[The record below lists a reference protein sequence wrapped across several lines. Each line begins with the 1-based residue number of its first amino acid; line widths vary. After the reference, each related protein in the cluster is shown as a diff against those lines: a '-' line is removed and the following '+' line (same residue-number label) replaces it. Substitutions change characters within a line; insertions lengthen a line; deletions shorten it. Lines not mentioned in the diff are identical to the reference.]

1 MALEIKSIKGTADVL
16 PSDSYKW
23 QFVER
28 KFLDTAQKYGFGE
41 IRVPTFEDKR
51 LFIRSVGDTT
61 DVVQKEMYT
70 FTDQGGRELALRPEG
85 TAGVNR
91 AVIENGLING
101 ALPVKLSYA
110 ISCFRAEKPQAGRM
124 REFHQLGMEL
134 FGAFSPSAD
143 AEVIAFVDEFFR
155 LLGIRNISLEINSI
169 GCKECRKNYHAALK
183 SYFEARKDR
192 LCDTCLER
200 LDKNPLRIL
209 DCKNPDCKE
218 VAKDAP
224 VVLDYLCDDC
234 RAHFEGLKKRL
245 DALGV
250 PYTVNPRIVRGLDY
264 YVRTVFEFVSSDL
277 GAQSTVCGGGRY
289 DGLIKSLGGPDQ
301 PGIGYAMGVERL
313 LMVMK
318 AQGIEIPA
326 PAPCDLYIGSI
337 GEEASVEA
345 LRLCGILRGEGFSA
359 ECDIVGRSVKAQMKY
374 ADKIGARFSMVL
386 GDNELAEKKATVKN
400 MATGE
405 NAEVMLDGEPLKQFL
420 YNAGL
425 DGLSDSL
432 KGTLGGI
439 LENMG
444 TNPAPEG
451 KE

>member
-134 FGAFSPSAD
+134 FGASSPSAD

-224 VVLDYLCDDC
+224 VVLDYLCDGC
-234 RAHFEGLKKRL
+234 RDHFEGLKKRL

-318 AQGIEIPA
+318 AQIIEIPA

-374 ADKIGARFSMVL
+374 ADKIGAKFTMVL
-386 GDNELAEKKATVKN
+386 GDNELQEGKAE
-400 MATGE
+400 
-405 NAEVMLDGEPLKQFL
+405 LK
-420 YNAGL
+420 
-425 DGLSDSL
+425 
-432 KGTLGGI
+432 
-439 LENMG
+439 NMG
-444 TNPAPEG
+444 TGEKKKIAITEEDFIG
-451 KE
+451 DYVTVSTEAESSSRMFFEA

>member
-134 FGAFSPSAD
+134 FGASSPSAD

-425 DGLSDSL
+425 DGLSDPL
-432 KGTLGGI
+432 KDTLTGL
-439 LENMG
+439 LENMKA
-444 TNPAPEG
+444 NPAPEG

>member
-134 FGAFSPSAD
+134 FGASSPSAD

-234 RAHFEGLKKRL
+234 KAHFEGLKKRL

-444 TNPAPEG
+444 TNPASEG

>member
-134 FGAFSPSAD
+134 FGASSPSAD

-183 SYFEARKDR
+183 SYFEARKDK

>member
-134 FGAFSPSAD
+134 FGASSPSAD

-183 SYFEARKDR
+183 SYFEAQKDR

-234 RAHFEGLKKRL
+234 KAHFEGLKKRL

-405 NAEVMLDGEPLKQFL
+405 NAEVTLDGDGLKQYLYGAELEALSDPLKDTL
-420 YNAGL
+420 TGL
-425 DGLSDSL
+425 
-432 KGTLGGI
+432 
-439 LENMG
+439 LENMKA
-444 TNPAPEG
+444 NPAPEG

>member
-134 FGAFSPSAD
+134 FGASSPSAD

-345 LRLCGILRGEGFSA
+345 LRLCGILRKEGFSA

-425 DGLSDSL
+425 YRLSDSL
-432 KGTLGGI
+432 KGSLGGI

-444 TNPAPEG
+444 TNTAPEG

>member
-134 FGAFSPSAD
+134 FGASSPSAD

-345 LRLCGILRGEGFSA
+345 LRLCGILRKEGFSA

-405 NAEVMLDGEPLKQFL
+405 NAEVTLDGDGLKQYLYGAELEALSDPLKDTL
-420 YNAGL
+420 TGL
-425 DGLSDSL
+425 
-432 KGTLGGI
+432 
-439 LENMG
+439 LENMKA
-444 TNPAPEG
+444 NPAPEG